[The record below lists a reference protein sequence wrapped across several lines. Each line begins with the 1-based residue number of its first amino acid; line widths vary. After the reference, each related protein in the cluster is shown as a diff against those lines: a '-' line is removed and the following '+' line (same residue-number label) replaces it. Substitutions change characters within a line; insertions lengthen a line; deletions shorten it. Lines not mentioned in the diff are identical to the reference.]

1 MIIRLFREF
10 CIAVL
15 AVLCMGAAALA
26 ADLTVTKDPSC
37 GCCEGWIEHMRHAG
51 FNVTVHEDDDFADLK
66 AKMGVAPE
74 HQSCHTGVVD
84 GYVIEGHVPAADV
97 LRLLATRPEARGLT
111 VPGMPMGSPG
121 MEMGEHKDAYD
132 VLLIKKDGSTEVFAS
147 H

>member
-1 MIIRLFREF
+1 MTIRLFRDF
-10 CIAVL
+10 CVSVL
-15 AVLCMGAAALA
+15 AVLFIGAGALA
-26 ADLTVTKDPSC
+26 ADLTVTKDPNC

-51 FNVTVHEDDDFADLK
+51 FNVTVHDDEDFSDLK
-66 AKMGVAPE
+66 AKLGVAPE
-74 HQSCHTGVVD
+74 HQSCHTGEVD

-121 MEMGEHKDAYD
+121 MEMGDHKDAYD
-132 VLLIKKDGSTEVFAS
+132 VLLIKKDGSTEVFAR